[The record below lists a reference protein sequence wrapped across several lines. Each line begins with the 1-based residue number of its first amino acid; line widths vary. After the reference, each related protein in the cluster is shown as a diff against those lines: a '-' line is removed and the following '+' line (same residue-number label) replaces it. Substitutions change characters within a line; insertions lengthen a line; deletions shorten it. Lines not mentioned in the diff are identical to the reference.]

1 MHQFSVPVA
10 YVVKPDDN
18 VTDDVFTNAENWPET
33 VGLKRRVGGAWTP
46 VTWREFAEQV
56 CDIAAGFIAAGIQ
69 PGDRVGLMSRTR
81 YEWTLLDFAILAA
94 GGVTVPIYPTSS
106 LEQIEWI
113 LGDSGAVAV
122 VVETDDHAE
131 KIAMAWARLPAL
143 TQVWEIEG
151 GQFGGL
157 SDLEARGAQVTAE
170 QVKKRRRIRGADDL
184 AEIVYTSGTTGRPKG
199 CMLSHGNI
207 VANARNCM
215 ENDGFR
221 KVFNENNSTLL
232 FLPLSHSY
240 AQVIQYGAVYSR
252 TVLGLV
258 DMADAVAELPAY
270 KPTTVLS
277 VPRLWEKAYNNA
289 RRKAASEGHSK
300 IFARAEATAIAYS
313 QALDTGGPNLMLRL
327 KRALF
332 DRLVYGKLRAAL
344 GGDVRYSW
352 SAAAPLG
359 ARLGHFFRGCGI
371 NILEGYGLTETSPAT
386 NSNTP
391 DAQKIGTVGRP
402 IPGCT
407 IRIAPDGEVLVKGHM
422 VFQGYWNNET
432 ATKEMIDE
440 DGWLHTGD
448 IGVIDDDGF
457 LAITGR
463 KKDLI
468 ITSAGKNVAP
478 TVLEDRLRA
487 HWLVS
492 QCLVVGDAKPY
503 IAVLVAVDPEALTQ
517 WKADK
522 GKPETATM
530 ADLRDDPALRA
541 EIQAAVNDANKAVS
555 QAEAIKKFAILDED
569 FSEADGQLTPT
580 LKVRRN
586 VVMERYATQIAA
598 LYDTVSSP
606 DSDAAPRRPD
616 RSPTSSRPAG
626 DPQYDPTGLDP
637 LVG

>member
-1 MHQFSVPVA
+1 MQEFSVPVA

-18 VTDDVFTNAENWPET
+18 ITDDVFAHEENWPDA
-33 VGLKRRVGGAWTP
+33 VGLKRRVNGTWTP
-46 VTWREFAEQV
+46 VTWREFAGQV
-56 CDIAAGFIAAGIQ
+56 RDIAAGFIAVGIQ

-81 YEWTLLDFAILAA
+81 FEWTLLDYAILTA

-106 LEQIEWI
+106 LEQVEWI

-131 KIAMAWARLPAL
+131 KIAAARAGLPAL
-143 TQVWEIEG
+143 AHVWQIDG
-151 GQFGGL
+151 SRFGGL
-157 SDLEARGAQVTAE
+157 PDIKARGAQVTPE
-170 QVKKRRRIRGADDL
+170 QVEERRRTRGAGDL

-215 ENDGFR
+215 QNDGFKR
-221 KVFNENNSTLL
+221 VFNEHHSTLL

-240 AQVIQYGAVYSR
+240 AQLIQYGAIYSR

-270 KPTTVLS
+270 RPTAVLS
-277 VPRLWEKAYNNA
+277 VPRLWEKAYNSA
-289 RRKAASEGHSK
+289 KHKAAAEGHGK

-313 QALDTGGPNLMLRL
+313 QALDAGGPGLVLRL
-327 KRALF
+327 KHALF
-332 DRLVYGKLRAAL
+332 DRLVYAKLRAAL
-344 GGDVRYSW
+344 GGNVQYSW

-359 ARLGHFFRGCGI
+359 TRLGHFFRGCGI
-371 NILEGYGLTETSPAT
+371 TVLEGYGLTETSPAT

-391 DAQKIGTVGRP
+391 DAQKIGTVGQP

-422 VFQGYWNNET
+422 VFQGYWNNEA

-448 IGVIDDDGF
+448 IGALDDEGF

-468 ITSAGKNVAP
+468 ITVGREERRARRARGPAP
-478 TVLEDRLRA
+478 RPLADQPVPGRGRR
-487 HWLVS
+487 
-492 QCLVVGDAKPY
+492 
-503 IAVLVAVDPEALTQ
+503 EALYRGAGGGGPGGARPVEGRQ
-517 WKADK
+517 RQAGNGDH
-522 GKPETATM
+522 
-530 ADLRDDPALRA
+530 RRA
-541 EIQAAVNDANKAVS
+541 S
-555 QAEAIKKFAILDED
+555 
-569 FSEADGQLTPT
+569 
-580 LKVRRN
+580 
-586 VVMERYATQIAA
+586 
-598 LYDTVSSP
+598 
-606 DSDAAPRRPD
+606 
-616 RSPTSSRPAG
+616 
-626 DPQYDPTGLDP
+626 
-637 LVG
+637 

>member
-1 MHQFSVPVA
+1 MPVA
-10 YVVKPDDN
+10 YAVQPGDN
-18 VTDDVFTNAENWPET
+18 VTDDVFTNAESWPDT
-33 VGLKRRVGGAWTP
+33 VGLKRKVNGTWTP
-46 VTWREFAEQV
+46 VTWREFAGQV
-56 CDIAAGFIAAGIQ
+56 RGMAAGFIAAGIQ

-81 YEWTLLDFAILAA
+81 FEWTLLDYAILTA
-94 GGVTVPIYPTSS
+94 GGVTVPVYPTSS
-106 LEQIEWI
+106 LEQVEWI

-122 VVETDDHAE
+122 VVETGDHAE
-131 KIAMAWARLPAL
+131 KIAVARARLPAL
-143 TQVWEIEG
+143 AHVWEIDG
-151 GQFGGL
+151 SLFGGL
-157 SDLEARGAQVTAE
+157 ADITARGAQVTPE
-170 QVKKRRRIRGADDL
+170 QVEERRRTRGGGDL
-184 AEIVYTSGTTGRPKG
+184 AEIIYTSGTTGRPKG

-215 ENDGFR
+215 QNDGFTR
-221 KVFNENNSTLL
+221 VFNEHHSTLL

-240 AQVIQYGAVYSR
+240 AQVIQYGAIYSR

-258 DMADAVAELPAY
+258 DMADAVAELPRFR
-270 KPTTVLS
+270 PTAVLS
-277 VPRLWEKAYNNA
+277 VPRLWEKVHNSAKH
-289 RRKAASEGHSK
+289 KAVAERHGK

-313 QALDTGGPNLMLRL
+313 QALDTGGPGPVLRL
-327 KRALF
+327 QHVLF

-344 GGDVRYSW
+344 GGRVQYSW

-422 VFQGYWNNET
+422 VFQGYWNNEA

-448 IGVIDDDGF
+448 IGVLDDDGF
-457 LAITGR
+457 LTITGR

-503 IAVLVAVDPEALTQ
+503 IAVLVAGDPETFAQ
-517 WKADK
+517 WKAEN

-530 ADLRDDPALRA
+530 AELRDDPDLRA
-541 EIQAAVNDANKAVS
+541 EIQGAVDDANKAVS
-555 QAEAIKKFAILDED
+555 HAEAIKKFAILDVD
-569 FSEADGQLTPT
+569 FTEAGGQLTPT
-580 LKVRRN
+580 LKVRRS
-586 VVMERYATQIAA
+586 VVMEQFAAEIAA
-598 LYDTVSSP
+598 LYENS
-606 DSDAAPRRPD
+606 AP
-616 RSPTSSRPAG
+616 
-626 DPQYDPTGLDP
+626 
-637 LVG
+637 

>member
-1 MHQFSVPVA
+1 MEEMSVPVA

-33 VGLKRRVGGAWTP
+33 VGLKRKVNGTWTP
-46 VTWREFAEQV
+46 VTWREFAGQV
-56 CDIAAGFIAAGIQ
+56 RDIAAGFIAAGIQ
-69 PGDRVGLMSRTR
+69 PGDRVGLMCSTR
-81 YEWTLLDFAILAA
+81 FEWAVVDYAILTA
-94 GGVTVPIYPTSS
+94 GAVTVPIYPTSS
-106 LEQIEWI
+106 LEQVEWI

-122 VVETDDHAE
+122 VAETDDHAA
-131 KIAMAWARLPAL
+131 KIAAAKAGLPAL
-143 TQVWEIEG
+143 TGMWEIDG
-151 GQFGGL
+151 SRFGGL
-157 SDLEARGAQVTAE
+157 ADLKARGAEVTPE
-170 QVKKRRRIRGADDL
+170 QVEERRRTRGADDL

-215 ENDGFR
+215 ENDGFKR
-221 KVFNENNSTLL
+221 VFNEHHSTLL
-232 FLPLSHSY
+232 FLPLSHCY
-240 AQVIQYGAVYSR
+240 AQVILYGAIYSR

-258 DMADAVAELPAY
+258 DMADAVAELPAF
-270 KPTTVLS
+270 KPTAVLS
-277 VPRLWEKAYNNA
+277 VPRLWEKAYNSA
-289 RRKAASEGHSK
+289 QHKAIAEGHGK

-313 QALDTGGPNLMLRL
+313 QALDAGGPGLMLRL
-327 KRALF
+327 QHALF

-344 GGDVRYSW
+344 GGEVQYSW

-359 ARLGHFFRGCGI
+359 TRLGHFFRGCGI
-371 NILEGYGLTETSPAT
+371 NVLEGYGLTETSPAT

-391 DAQKIGTVGRP
+391 DAQKIGTVGQP

-422 VFQGYWNNET
+422 VFQGYWNNEA
-432 ATKEMIDE
+432 ATKEMIDA

-448 IGVIDDDGF
+448 IGVLDDEGF

-487 HWLVS
+487 HWLIS
-492 QCLVVGDAKPY
+492 ECLVVGDAKPY
-503 IAVLVAVDPEALTQ
+503 IAALVAGDPETFAQ
-517 WKADK
+517 WKAEN

-541 EIQAAVNDANKAVS
+541 EIQAAVDDANKAVS
-555 QAEAIKKFAILDED
+555 RAEAIKKFAILDED
-569 FSEADGQLTPT
+569 FHRGRRPADPDAQGAPQHRHGA
-580 LKVRRN
+580 VR
-586 VVMERYATQIAA
+586 
-598 LYDTVSSP
+598 
-606 DSDAAPRRPD
+606 DSDRRPV
-616 RSPTSSRPAG
+616 R
-626 DPQYDPTGLDP
+626 
-637 LVG
+637 